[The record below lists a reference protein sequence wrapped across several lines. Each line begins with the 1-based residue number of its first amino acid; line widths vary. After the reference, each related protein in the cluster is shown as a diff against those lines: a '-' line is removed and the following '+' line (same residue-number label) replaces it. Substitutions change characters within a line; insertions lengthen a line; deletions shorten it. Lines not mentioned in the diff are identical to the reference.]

1 MVIVYLHFS
10 AMLINRVLTVG
21 VTRLKETTIIYDSEM
36 KHSKLLR
43 KFNEKN
49 LHNSMVAKLVDKDS
63 Q

>member
-21 VTRLKETTIIYDSEM
+21 VTRLKETTITYDSEM

-43 KFNEKN
+43 KLNEKTYTTQWWQ
-49 LHNSMVAKLVDKDS
+49 S
-63 Q
+63 